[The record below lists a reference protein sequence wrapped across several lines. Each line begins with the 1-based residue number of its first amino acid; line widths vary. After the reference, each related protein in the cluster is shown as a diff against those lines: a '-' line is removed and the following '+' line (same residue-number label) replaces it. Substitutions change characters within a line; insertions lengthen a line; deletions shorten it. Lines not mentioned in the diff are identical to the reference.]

1 LLQRVVESLG
11 LAHFGL
17 YKSKMSVLFE
27 MHCRRLQILIFV
39 CCLLFVLVNG
49 FQKPVLGLKPLSKR
63 STMRPVQ
70 VKTCMCKKMNG
81 KQLFI
86 FALVFFQFAS
96 NFGLYL
102 GCMCKKMNG
111 RQLFIFALV
120 FFQFASNFGLYLGL
134 CLGVKELDAH
144 VKKLDQSAI
153 SLKQEKSNSFNKD
166 KNFLLFLE

>member
-1 LLQRVVESLG
+1 
-11 LAHFGL
+11 
-17 YKSKMSVLFE
+17 MSVLFE
-27 MHCRRLQILIFV
+27 MNCKRLQSLFFF

-49 FQKPVLGLKPLSKR
+49 FQKPALGLKPLSKR

-70 VKTCMCKKMNG
+70 VKLCMCKKMNG
-81 KQLFI
+81 RQLFI

-96 NFGLYL
+96 NFGPYL
-102 GCMCKKMNG
+102 GLCLGKMNG

-144 VKKLDQSAI
+144 VKKLDQSVI
-153 SLKQEKSNSFNKD
+153 SLKQEKSDVFHKD
-166 KNFLLFLE
+166 KNFVLFLE

>member
-1 LLQRVVESLG
+1 
-11 LAHFGL
+11 
-17 YKSKMSVLFE
+17 MSVLFE
-27 MHCRRLQILIFV
+27 MHCKRLQLLFFF

-63 STMRPVQ
+63 SPMRPVQ
-70 VKTCMCKKMNG
+70 VKLCMCKKMNG

-86 FALVFFQFAS
+86 VALAFFH
-96 NFGLYL
+96 
-102 GCMCKKMNG
+102 
-111 RQLFIFALV
+111 
-120 FFQFASNFGLYLGL
+120 FASNFGLYLGL

-166 KNFLLFLE
+166 KKFVLFLATL